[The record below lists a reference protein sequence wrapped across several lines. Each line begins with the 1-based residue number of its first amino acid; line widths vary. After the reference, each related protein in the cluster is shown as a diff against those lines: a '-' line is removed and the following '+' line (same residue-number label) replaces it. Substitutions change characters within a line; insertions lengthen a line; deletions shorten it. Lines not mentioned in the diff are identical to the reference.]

1 MRRSLTREERLRSR
15 EEIRRDFKAGKSV
28 RTLGMRLAYLP
39 NDRTCNRIVVVPAR
53 GFGTAVRRNL
63 CRRHGK
69 EAYRALKDEI
79 ASGYDLA
86 IVCYPG
92 EYSFAERRD
101 QLSSLLLKAHLSAAR
116 SSKEM

>member
-1 MRRSLTREERLRSR
+1 MR
-15 EEIRRDFKAGKSV
+15 I
-28 RTLGMRLAYLP
+28 AYLP
-39 NDRTCNRIVVVPAR
+39 NDLGRTRVVVVPAR
-53 GFGTAVRRNL
+53 GFRTAVARNL

-69 EAYRALKDEI
+69 EAYRALKAECKV
-79 ASGYDLA
+79 GFDLA

-101 QLSSLLLKAHLSAAR
+101 QLSSLFTKAHLRTDR